1 VHHLS
6 DVYLVAALVIATKP
20 SSSGQKGPPGR
31 AAGLDRMVADA
42 EEAVLYELPSDVPF
56 ERLPIEDGGE

>member
-6 DVYLVAALVIATKP
+6 DVHLLAALVIATKP

-31 AAGLDRMVADA
+31 IIDRASAPSRLAAIPESTNAIFDARPILLLMLLD
-42 EEAVLYELPSDVPF
+42 
-56 ERLPIEDGGE
+56 